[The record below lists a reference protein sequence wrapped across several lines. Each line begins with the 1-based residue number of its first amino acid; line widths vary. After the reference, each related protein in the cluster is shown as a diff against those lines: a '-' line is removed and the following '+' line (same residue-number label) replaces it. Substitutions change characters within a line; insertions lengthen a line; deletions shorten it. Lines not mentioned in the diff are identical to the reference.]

1 MADQIEG
8 LPEGAVVRPLQAQE
22 ETAPPQSVGEKSS
35 IEGLPEGATVRPL
48 STPST
53 MGGAGG
59 SWEEPS
65 TASKVWEKAT
75 TPLLSQPL
83 IEKRA
88 TEYSTAA
95 PTLSESEHPYRTAAK
110 KFGAGV
116 VGSTEKMARDFS
128 SPLGVATMAA
138 GPIVEGA
145 AEAVP
150 ALKGL
155 AEASPYIK
163 PAMKYGQRAMG
174 TLFGAQGAVE
184 AGKGVKQAYEE
195 GGFTPETAEQT
206 LGGAGIAAMG
216 GAGALEGTKIGQER
230 AGKVMSAPVRGAA
243 KAATIAQPV
252 IPTLTGSVLGG
263 LAGEAAGH
271 PMLGMMA
278 GGAVGRK
285 LIPKDLGES
294 FLEKGRTLGL
304 NDKEAKIA
312 HLQERYNKALK
323 DAKAPADEYAA
334 HEPGRQRGIPAP
346 EDVMKA
352 HEKAQT
358 ALQAAKAHLDAAK
371 EDYEDSKGVP
381 PSTGPIELSPEQKL
395 AQDTRQAPSPTDEDI
410 KVRQERLMGDIE
422 KRVGIEPEVPA
433 APKPEPPP
441 IMTAGAPERAPSMKG
456 LKVDEATGK
465 VIDTTATE
473 DAARE
478 ALGAEAPGRKV
489 PATEGVAMRPPF
501 AKAPAE
507 ESPLAKYAPEEI
519 AKREAVK
526 AEAPKEAPKPAEV
539 PAVEAPKA
547 EAPKEAPERSPEDVG
562 KAEKVV
568 YQLPNQELQNLG
580 NRFGISTKTEDY
592 DFSKREATREGGSK
606 HAVDRDRFHKDLM
619 ARLPTALVD
628 KLVDAEAAWDK
639 ANPQTFDEPSRSSKF
654 WADRSKEIVKDALTK
669 YQDDLAAK
677 GAAGGSGAPD
687 EGIGGLERWQGKNPL
702 DKATVKPTADKVNL
716 PADTG
721 KEQPFE
727 AGNQTWEDQLR
738 EARKTVNQ
746 SKMSPEDR
754 AKVQEALAKQ
764 GATGGAP
771 YDVRTQVGAHNSNG
785 GSTFHPEHGDLNGK
799 PFFAVGGEPEFRA
812 PELKMTTKGGELTEA
827 QIKEFTERPAV
838 KEALAKH
845 PDASIGTWHD
855 KEADQTVTEL
865 VKTPANRDE
874 ALKMGVKNDQKAIYD
889 LKEGKE
895 VPTGGTGEP
904 KGGNI
909 TLHHWSDVDGLKE
922 TDPDKFGTGKAGAE
936 KARAKEEGFLPRTYF
951 ADAEYKESAIQGQ
964 KNHYTA
970 EVDPEKYYDIAKDPD
985 GIWQKAL
992 KDGGATAAEKAVHDA
1007 GYHGY
1012 FHDGGYVSFEKVPVK
1027 PYLGEL
1033 AEKHG
1038 TPEEKAGIT
1047 KSKAQT
1053 EKFVSQMEKI
1063 PEVHEYVDIAL
1074 AGEGARKWYQR
1085 SAQAFEAMSSEAPE
1099 YFKEEGDKDKFIN
1112 LLAASSPRQPVAM
1125 NLRETL
1131 RTWKAYVD
1139 AGRPEGDTLKSLLD
1153 ENLSPAVSK
1162 TPNALKALT
1171 GQEMWPDITKNKN
1184 FKVPSF
1190 ARNLRGWLGA
1200 VTNDG
1205 WMSLFAGLDPREISS
1220 AHSYHPL
1227 SIATRAAAEELG
1239 WEPAEAQA
1247 AIWSFTQALTE
1258 RGEELP
1264 EEVRKHSE
1272 DFVDLLAHDPYTREL
1287 LADLGVTHANL
1298 DAKLAAIGEKPEVS
1312 GRETPT
1318 TARSVERLKERIET
1332 ARGKGTIPPPKSAQ
1346 GELGFREAPA
1356 QGNRARVE
1364 DEDTSFN
1371 TAKLE
1376 NEVAEKPKG
1385 SPKHTYEYKRDADS
1399 HQVTVRDK
1407 DGKSVA
1413 LIEARAADDNPN
1425 KWTVKTSA
1433 SAEKGEGLKGYTR
1446 LMDAAQSQAERS
1458 GKPVTVQG
1466 DTEMSSAA
1474 VRTWVK
1480 LGRDYDVAWHRD
1492 NRPSITFRPSKMKY

>member
-1 MADQIEG
+1 MADFDPNKPFDVVGQTPQSSQDFDPNKPSVNMGAQSSQDFDPNKPFEVSKGTPKETSSTLGTVADVLMNKPGTSGRPGMWTRAGQAVG
-8 LPEGAVVRPLQAQE
+8 LPTTLE
-22 ETAPPQSVGEKSS
+22 EAE
-35 IEGLPEGATVRPL
+35 
-48 STPST
+48 
-53 MGGAGG
+53 
-59 SWEEPS
+59 
-65 TASKVWEKAT
+65 
-75 TPLLSQPL
+75 
-83 IEKRA
+83 
-88 TEYSTAA
+88 
-95 PTLSESEHPYRTAAK
+95 AAK
-110 KFGAGV
+110 PEFTLKD
-116 VGSTEKMARDFS
+116 T
-128 SPLGVATMAA
+128 
-138 GPIVEGA
+138 
-145 AEAVP
+145 AEAVGGP
-150 ALKGL
+150 AV
-155 AEASPYIK
+155 S
-163 PAMKYGQRAMG
+163 
-174 TLFGAQGAVE
+174 
-184 AGKGVKQAYEE
+184 AGKMIYGTAQQGTKGREE
-195 GGFTPETAEQT
+195 GGAEIKEAAQNVLSGGPILPNVGKAAYGALHAGLQTIPFVGAPIETMGED
-206 LGGAGIAAMG
+206 IAAG
-216 GAGALEGTKIGQER
+216 NI
-230 AGKVMSAPVRGAA
+230 RGA
-243 KAATIAQPV
+243 I
-252 IPTLTGSVLGG
+252 GGG
-263 LAGEAAGH
+263 LGILPQLIGGEKAK
-271 PMLGMMA
+271 
-278 GGAVGRK
+278 GA
-285 LIPKDLGES
+285 
-294 FLEKGRTLGL
+294 
-304 NDKEAKIA
+304 EA
-312 HLQERYNKALK
+312 H
-323 DAKAPADEYAA
+323 APADVVSLKILEDRLKTAQKDAVKPKAVYDAHQAIREEGGAA
-334 HEPGRQRGIPAP
+334 PKKVI
-346 EDVMKA
+346 ED
-352 HEKAQT
+352 HQKAQT
-358 ALQAAKAHLDAAK
+358 NVREAEQALDAHKRAMASPK
-371 EDYEDSKGVP
+371 VP
-381 PSTGPIELSPEQKL
+381 VTPDLELSPEQKL
-395 AQDTRQAPSPTDEDI
+395 AQDTRQAPSPTDENI
-410 KVRQERLMGDIE
+410 KARQERLMGDIE
-422 KRVGIEPEVPA
+422 KRVGIGKYAPAEPKAEPEVS
-433 APKPEPPP
+433 KPEPPP
-441 IMTAGAPERAPSMKG
+441 IMTAGEPTRPPKMSG
-456 LKVDEATGK
+456 LKVDEHGK
-465 VIDTTATE
+465 VIDTDATE
-473 DAARE
+473 TAARE
-478 ALGAEAPGRKV
+478 ALGTEAPARQV
-489 PATEGVAMRPPF
+489 PATRGTAMRPPY
-501 AKAPAE
+501 AEAPMAE

-619 ARLPTALVD
+619 AKLPTALVD

-702 DKATVKPTADKVNL
+702 DKVTVKPTTEKVNL

-721 KEQPFE
+721 KKQPFA

-812 PELKMTTKGGELTEA
+812 PELKMTTKGVELTEA

-951 ADAEYKESAIQGQ
+951 ADAEYKEPAIQGQ

-1131 RTWKAYVD
+1131 HTWKAYVD
-1139 AGRPEGDTLKSLLD
+1139 AGRPEGEALKALLD
-1153 ENLSPAVSK
+1153 ENLTPAVTK

-1205 WMSLFAGLDPREISS
+1205 WMSLFAGLDPKEIES

-1272 DFVDLLAHDPYTREL
+1272 DFVDLLAHDPQVRDL

-1318 TARSVERLKERIET
+1318 TSRSIERLKERIET

-1385 SPKHTYEYKRDADS
+1385 SPEHTYEYKRDADS

-1413 LIEARAADDNPN
+1413 LIEARAADDDPN
-1425 KWTVKTSA
+1425 TWTVKTSA

-1466 DTEMSSAA
+1466 DDEMSPAA
-1474 VRTWVK
+1474 IRTWAK
-1480 LGRDYDVAWHRD
+1480 LGNEYSVAWPKD